1 MKIKN
6 IKKLLI
12 ERKNLKKE
20 EGKEYIIAIA
30 GNPNVGKSTV
40 FNSLTGLRQHT
51 GNWPG
56 KTVENAQGEY
66 FYKGNIFKLVDIP
79 GTYSLMANSVEEEI
93 ARNFICFGKKNAIIV
108 VLDATCLERNLNLAL
123 QILEVT
129 RNVVI
134 CVNLIDEAKK
144 KKIKIDLDE
153 LSLQLGAPVVG
164 TNARKCKGLEELMEK
179 VQKIC
184 QNKTKTFCAKVDY
197 GNEIEDATNSVKSSI
212 SMYTKGLIDSR
223 WLSLRLLEGEES
235 LINDVQKHLK
245 CLNEEFLTIE
255 LNDLVREQRNKFIL
269 KYKDKNY
276 IKDAI
281 TSKLINKAEKIYK
294 LCVKIQ
300 NKDYSYKDR
309 VIDKILTSR
318 LTGIP
323 IMLVALMIIF
333 WLTIVGA
340 NYPSELLASAL
351 FWFQD
356 RLSEFLLNIG
366 VPGVINNLL
375 VMGVYRTLAWVVSVM
390 LPPMAIFFPIFTF
403 LEDVGYLPRV
413 AFNLDNF
420 FKKANAHGKQALTMC
435 MGFGCNACGVTGCRI
450 IESPRERL
458 IAILTNNFVP
468 CNGRIPTLIAVI
480 SMFFIGWFPLPFASF
495 ASSVMLTFVILL
507 GIILT
512 FIASSVL
519 SKTFLKGISSSFILE
534 LPPYRKPQIGK
545 ILIRSLLDRTIF
557 VLGRAV
563 TIAIPAGLIIWVMAN
578 VHINGVR
585 LLSYCSNFLDPFARK
600 IGMDGVILLAFILG
614 LPANEIVIPI
624 IIMSYMCTGNIL
636 ELESLVELRSLL
648 VENGWTYTTAICTML
663 FSLLHFPCG
672 TTLWTIK
679 KETGSIKWT
688 ILSFLIPTV
697 IGVALCFVVC
707 QSAKLMSFCTSF
719 IV

>member
-153 LSLQLGAPVVG
+153 LSLQLGVPVVG

-245 CLNEEFLTIE
+245 CLNEEFLTME

-450 IESPRERL
+450 IESHRERL

-480 SMFFIGWFPLPFASF
+480 TMFFIGWFPLPFASF
-495 ASSVMLTFVILL
+495 ASSIMLTFVILL

-512 FIASSVL
+512 FIVSSFL

-534 LPPYRKPQIGK
+534 LPPYRRPQIGK

-648 VENGWTYTTAICTML
+648 VENGWTYTKAICTML

>member
-153 LSLQLGAPVVG
+153 LSLQLGVPVVG

-197 GNEIEDATNSVKSSI
+197 GNEREDATNSVKSSI

-245 CLNEEFLTIE
+245 CLNEEFLTME

-480 SMFFIGWFPLPFASF
+480 TMFFIGWFPLPFASF
-495 ASSVMLTFVILL
+495 ASSIMLTFVILL

-512 FIASSVL
+512 FIVSSFL

-534 LPPYRKPQIGK
+534 LPPYRRPQIGK

-648 VENGWTYTTAICTML
+648 VENGWTYTKAICTML

-707 QSAKLMSFCTSF
+707 QRAKLMSFCTSF